1 MNKMSMLNSKS
12 IIIVV
17 ISVVFLGTSVYFYLN
32 RASSNENSLKEPES
46 KSFIDKLTNQVK
58 EKPKPLAINPL
69 NGVQY
74 FDSEILNNLNRFP
87 VGVMV
92 NNAVPARPQ
101 SGLHQA
107 DLIYEIV
114 AEGGITRYL
123 AIFLS
128 EVPKI
133 VGPIR
138 SVREYYLPFVK
149 ENGNASLMHIGYSP
163 QAFQKIPEWEVFSI
177 GLKGADF
184 YRDNHGNLSVATEH
198 TAYSVG
204 QDLFDFS
211 QKLRGTQQPSF
222 DTWKFKDSKIT
233 DSNLKDAASVQ
244 IDFWYEGDYSAY
256 FKYDTETNE
265 YVRYT
270 GVSDSGQPQI
280 LLDRETKKE
289 IRVKNVIIQLAEEFP
304 IPNDDK
310 NRLDY
315 KVIGSGKSYVLLDG
329 KVIEGTWKKD
339 SLNSKTRFFDLSG
352 KEIELN
358 RGKIWVSV
366 VPSRNEGQIYF
377 NDSNKT
383 VTVTN

>member
-1 MNKMSMLNSKS
+1 MSMFNIKTLV
-12 IIIVV
+12 IVLFAFILF
-17 ISVVFLGTSVYFYLN
+17 ISSGYFYLN
-32 RASSNENSLKEPES
+32 KSSQSESETIPFLEQVKEQ
-46 KSFIDKLTNQVK
+46 IK
-58 EKPKPLAINPL
+58 EKPKPIAVNPL
-69 NGVQY
+69 NGVQI
-74 FDSEILNNLNRFP
+74 FDPSLVEKINRFP

-123 AIFLS
+123 ALYLS
-128 EVPKI
+128 ETPKM

-163 QAFQKIPEWEVFSI
+163 QAFQKIPEWQVFSI

-184 YRDNHGNLSVATEH
+184 YRDNHGNLNVATEH

-204 QDLFDFS
+204 EDLFDFS
-211 QKLRGTQQPSF
+211 QKLRAGETPLFES
-222 DTWKFKDSKIT
+222 WKFKDSVISDK
-233 DSNLKDAASVQ
+233 NVKDAKSVQ

-256 FKYDTETNE
+256 FRYDETKNE
-265 YVRYT
+265 YVRHT
-270 GVSDSGQPQI
+270 GVSDFGDPQI
-280 LLDRETKKE
+280 LLDRETKNE

-315 KVIGSGKSYVLLDG
+315 KVIGSGKSYILLDG
-329 KVIEGTWKKD
+329 KVSEGTWKKE
-339 SLNSKTRFFDLSG
+339 SLTSRTRFFDSTG
-352 KEIELN
+352 KEVELN
-358 RGKIWVSV
+358 RGKIWISI
-366 VPSRNEGQIYF
+366 VPSRNESQIYF
-377 NDSNKT
+377 NDSNKQK
-383 VTVTN
+383 VSN

>member
-1 MNKMSMLNSKS
+1 MSMFNPRT
-12 IIIVV
+12 IIIALVTL
-17 ISVVFLGTSVYFYLN
+17 IFFVFSIYFYLSKKT
-32 RASSNENSLKEPES
+32 SSDQEAVENKPFVEQVKEQ
-46 KSFIDKLTNQVK
+46 FK
-58 EKPKPLAINPL
+58 EKPKPIAINPL
-69 NGVQY
+69 NGVQV
-74 FDSEILNNLNRFP
+74 FDPKTAENLKRFP
-87 VGVMV
+87 IGVMV

-123 AIFLS
+123 ALFLS
-128 EVPKI
+128 ETPNI

-163 QAFQKIPEWEVFSI
+163 QAFQKIPEWQVFSI

-198 TAYSVG
+198 TAYSAG

-211 QKLRGTQQPSF
+211 QKLRGGENLNHES
-222 DTWKFKDSKIT
+222 WVFKDSKL
-233 DSNLKDAASVQ
+233 SLENYKEVKSVQ
-244 IDFWYEGDYSAY
+244 ADFWYEGDYSAY
-256 FKYDTETNE
+256 FKYDDSKNE
-265 YVRYT
+265 YVRFT
-270 GVSDSGQPQI
+270 GVSDTGSPQI
-280 LLDRETKKE
+280 LLDRETKNE

-315 KVIGSGKSYVLLDG
+315 KVIGFGKSYVLLDG
-329 KVIEGTWKKD
+329 MVIEGTWKKD
-339 SLNSKTRFFDLSG
+339 SLSSRTRFYNLLG
-352 KEIELN
+352 KEIALN
-358 RGKIWVSV
+358 RGKTWISI
-366 VPSRNEGQIYF
+366 VPSRNESQVYF
-377 NDSNKT
+377 NDSNKQKE
-383 VTVTN
+383 VAN

>member
-1 MNKMSMLNSKS
+1 MSMFNPKTL
-12 IIIVV
+12 IIVL
-17 ISVVFLGTSVYFYLN
+17 ISLSFFVFSVYFYL
-32 RASSNENSLKEPES
+32 SQ
-46 KSFIDKLTNQVK
+46 KSPKNVSEKIPFVEQVK
-58 EKPKPLAINPL
+58 EQFKDKPQPIAINPL
-69 NGVQY
+69 NGLQV
-74 FDSEILNNLNRFP
+74 FDSKTAENLKRFP

-123 AIFLS
+123 ALYLS
-128 EVPKI
+128 ETPNI

-211 QKLRGTQQPSF
+211 QRLRVGESLNYES
-222 DTWKFKDSKIT
+222 WAFKDSKLT
-233 DSNLKDAASVQ
+233 DAKNREVSSVQ
-244 IDFWYEGDYSAY
+244 VDFWYEGDYSAY
-256 FKYDTETNE
+256 FKYDETKNE
-265 YVRYT
+265 YVRFT
-270 GVSDSGQPQI
+270 GVSDSGLPQI
-280 LLDRETKKE
+280 LLDRETKNE

-315 KVIGSGKSYVLLDG
+315 RVIGSGKSYVLLDG
-329 KVIEGTWKKD
+329 KVIEGNWKKD
-339 SLNSKTRFFDLSG
+339 SLTSKTRFYDLLG
-352 KEIELN
+352 NEIAFN
-358 RGKIWVSV
+358 RGKIWISI
-366 VPSRNEGQIYF
+366 VPSRNESQVYF
-377 NDSNKT
+377 NDSNNRKE
-383 VTVTN
+383 VAN

>member
-1 MNKMSMLNSKS
+1 MSRLNTKL
-12 IIIVV
+12 IIIVI
-17 ISVVFLGTSVYFYLN
+17 ISVIFLSSSLYFYLN
-32 RASSNENSLKEPES
+32 KTSTNGDSLKESGS
-46 KSFIDKLTNQVK
+46 KSFIDKFTDQVK
-58 EKPKPLAINPL
+58 EKPKPIAVNPL

-74 FDSEILNNLNRFP
+74 FDSEILNALNRFP

-101 SGLHQA
+101 SGLRQA

-123 AIFLS
+123 AIYLS
-128 EVPKI
+128 ETPKI

-184 YRDNHGNLSVATEH
+184 HRDNHGNLSVATEH
-198 TAYSVG
+198 TAYSIG

-211 QKLRGTQQPSF
+211 QKLRGAQQPSF
-222 DTWKFKDSKIT
+222 ETWKFKDSKTT
-233 DSNLKDAASVQ
+233 DLNLKDVNSVQ

-256 FKYDTETNE
+256 FKYDKETNE
-265 YVRYT
+265 YVRHT
-270 GVSDSGQPQI
+270 GVSGSGQPEI
-280 LLDRETKKE
+280 LLDRETKNE

-329 KVIEGTWKKD
+329 KVIEGAWKKD

-352 KEIELN
+352 KEVELN